1 MVPAIPASSR
11 LSPRLLDALHHAGPR
26 VTETARQDQ
35 TVSHSPGQPHEV
47 RSQTGYLRLQ
57 STEAAAAI
65 KLTAAD
71 PPAQPATCDLLVW
84 PARLIQASALVIIL
98 FELACLLG
106 EAAANRTDFAVSLP
120 VRAACLLF
128 GTLLLA
134 ASFQP
139 RLRQRWQVFA
149 FIITSA
155 VVALTTILGIARET
169 ADQFFVDLLVLSL
182 GASSPLPWTFAWQ
195 AAANGLMLSSLAAF
209 AAFAPGHDPFLY
221 THWVGLVAGAGVVQV
236 CSNYAGRYRQ
246 EIARDI
252 TELKRSQLQL
262 IEAREAALAAS
273 RAKSEFLSSM
283 SHEIRTPMNAVLGM
297 ADVLAETDLN
307 SEQDRYLNT
316 IINNG
321 TALLELINRILD
333 LDKVESG
340 RVSLESVEFSPRE
353 IVEQVL
359 ETLAV
364 RAHKKRLELVAQI
377 ASTVPELVLGDPWR
391 LLQIL
396 INLAGNAVKFTERG
410 HVLINLEIESGA
422 VGVLL
427 KFEVRDSGI
436 GIPAEKI
443 DGLFQPF
450 SQADSSTSRR
460 YGGSGLGLAIVARLV
475 ALMGGEIAVESLPG
489 AGSVFWFSARFARPD
504 EPASQGAPLLDL
516 SNKRILVVDDSEA
529 NCEAMRLLL
538 SERGAAVT
546 VEHSGSRALELIG
559 RMARLSTPFDAIL
572 IDNCM
577 LDTEGHQVVH
587 QAIAAGHS
595 RAFIVM
601 ISASDGGETNQLE
614 AAGINNHVVK
624 PVKRSELLAAVS
636 GAIAMRTAEPEL
648 AVNRP
653 KDASLEHPSSAP
665 GDHGL
670 HILFADDLPDNRALI
685 KAYMKN
691 APHLIDFAENGEE
704 AIGKFAVGRYDLVF
718 MDIEMPIVDG
728 YAAVQEIRRRENR
741 TGRVPTPIVALT
753 ASADAEAVR
762 RANEV
767 GCNLHLS
774 KPLKKQ
780 ALLDTI
786 SRYVPERGA
795 LVALSDGHEVE

>member
-1 MVPAIPASSR
+1 MDAGRHALAPTDPHEGCERRPGGRLPPMVPAIPASSR
-11 LSPRLLDALHHAGPR
+11 LSPRLLDALHHAEPR

-35 TVSHSPGQPHEV
+35 RVSHWPGQPHEV
-47 RSQTGYLRLQ
+47 RSQTGDLRLPTE

-65 KLTAAD
+65 KLTAAA

-139 RLRQRWQVFA
+139 RLRRRWQVCA

-155 VVALTTILGIARET
+155 VAALTTILGIATET
-169 ADQFFVDLLVLSL
+169 ADQFFVDLLVLSI

-364 RAHKKRLELVAQI
+364 RAHAKRLELVALI
-377 ASTVPELVLGDPWR
+377 AATVPELVLGDPLR
-391 LLQIL
+391 LRQIL
-396 INLAGNAVKFTERG
+396 INLVGNAVKFTEHG
-410 HVLINLEIESGA
+410 HVLIDLQDEPAAAG
-422 VGVLL
+422 LL
-427 KFEVRDSGI
+427 RFEVRDTGI

-443 DGLFQPF
+443 GVLFEPV

-475 ALMGGEIAVESLPG
+475 ALMGGEI
-489 AGSVFWFSARFARPD
+489 
-504 EPASQGAPLLDL
+504 
-516 SNKRILVVDDSEA
+516 
-529 NCEAMRLLL
+529 
-538 SERGAAVT
+538 
-546 VEHSGSRALELIG
+546 
-559 RMARLSTPFDAIL
+559 
-572 IDNCM
+572 
-577 LDTEGHQVVH
+577 
-587 QAIAAGHS
+587 
-595 RAFIVM
+595 
-601 ISASDGGETNQLE
+601 
-614 AAGINNHVVK
+614 
-624 PVKRSELLAAVS
+624 
-636 GAIAMRTAEPEL
+636 
-648 AVNRP
+648 
-653 KDASLEHPSSAP
+653 
-665 GDHGL
+665 
-670 HILFADDLPDNRALI
+670 
-685 KAYMKN
+685 
-691 APHLIDFAENGEE
+691 
-704 AIGKFAVGRYDLVF
+704 
-718 MDIEMPIVDG
+718 
-728 YAAVQEIRRRENR
+728 
-741 TGRVPTPIVALT
+741 
-753 ASADAEAVR
+753 
-762 RANEV
+762 
-767 GCNLHLS
+767 
-774 KPLKKQ
+774 
-780 ALLDTI
+780 
-786 SRYVPERGA
+786 
-795 LVALSDGHEVE
+795 